1 MVVSAL
7 GLNGLPVQ
15 KRVTEA
21 YTTEAVGVIH
31 LFLHTVDVT
40 AVVKSIKLNRVKT
53 EIVLVRIC
61 KNLKGRHIRLR
72 LEMRELSSRDMVS
85 LLKFTS

>member
-1 MVVSAL
+1 VVSAL

-21 YTTEAVGVIH
+21 YKTEAVGVIH

-40 AVVKSIKLNRVKT
+40 AVAKSIKLNRVKT
-53 EIVLVRIC
+53 EIVLVRMLKLERKTC
-61 KNLKGRHIRLR
+61 KITVRIERAIQQR
-72 LEMRELSSRDMVS
+72 YD
-85 LLKFTS
+85 